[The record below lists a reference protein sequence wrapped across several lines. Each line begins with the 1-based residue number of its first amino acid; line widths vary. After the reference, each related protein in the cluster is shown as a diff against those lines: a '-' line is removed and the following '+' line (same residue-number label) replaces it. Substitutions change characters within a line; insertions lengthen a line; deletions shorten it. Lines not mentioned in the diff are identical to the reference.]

1 MFTGVVMDSVQLFG
15 VLVFSLGTL
24 LFITG
29 LITVFFAGKGVLE
42 LLFGLGILACALG
55 AAIILVSVAVERLR
69 DLKRDRE
76 VFKKM
81 EGRK

>member
-1 MFTGVVMDSVQLFG
+1 MDSMQLFG

-24 LFITG
+24 LCTAG
-29 LITVFFAGKGVLE
+29 LIAVFFAGKGVLE
-42 LLFGLGILACALG
+42 LLFGAGILACAIG
-55 AAIILVSVAVERLR
+55 AIIILISLAVERLR

-81 EGRK
+81 EGRE